1 MVDTVVNQVGVN
13 INTASPSLLA
23 HVAGLNKTISE
34 NIVKYREEEGMIL
47 SRAQIKSPSSRRQG
61 FRASCW
67 ILTHS

>member
-1 MVDTVVNQVGVN
+1 MVDTVVNQVRSISIRLV
-13 INTASPSLLA
+13 PLFLA

-61 FRASCW
+61 FRASGW